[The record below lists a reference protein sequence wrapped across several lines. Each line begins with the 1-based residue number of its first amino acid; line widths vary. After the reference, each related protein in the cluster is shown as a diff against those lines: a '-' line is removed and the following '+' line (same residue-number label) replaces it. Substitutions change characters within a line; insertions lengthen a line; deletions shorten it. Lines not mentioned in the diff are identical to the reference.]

1 MDIKGKVLRLDSRFQ
16 KSAPL
21 PTTNE
26 TIDSIFIEGYANT
39 TNIDRSGDVIPKT
52 VWEAGLQNYLK
63 NPVILA
69 YHDHDEPI
77 GRMVD
82 YRIEDKGLWI
92 KARVSAAAED
102 VFNLVKDGVLTAFSV
117 GFIIKDAT
125 YDKETDL
132 FVIKELE
139 LLEISV
145 VSVPANQDSTFSLSK
160 SFDNDD
166 DYNLFKKQF
175 SADKFAK
182 GQKTSEDLTVQQKK
196 EIFMDPKDLE
206 VLLAKTAAEAAQ
218 NVITAQATAAAEAA
232 QKAAEEAAT
241 EKRIADAVA
250 KATVSV
256 GTSGAEQLLADI
268 EKRLETQETANK
280 SAIAGLESVIKEK
293 ASELEAIQKSKMSFN
308 KDNSGDVSASE
319 KENAYLLS
327 KITGKSIQDTKYG
340 SGLVEKYGAHIPQ
353 TTPDKWENEVSLNM
367 EYEIRRRLVVAPL
380 LRSINMQTNVMSIP
394 VNPEAGDATWIT
406 NSQFGTTSS
415 PGAAKTHVLGEVT
428 LNAFKVS
435 TLEYLAYEEE
445 EDSLLILLP
454 TIRDAMVRRV
464 ARAIDKAYLLG
475 GGAGADP
482 VKGLATYDATSAVT
496 PTNTGKCTIA
506 NLISLRRDLG
516 AWGLEPSELAYIVS
530 QDVYY
535 DLLDDTTFMTVDK
548 AGPSATIL
556 TGQVGYVGNTPVMVS
571 SMFGTKAGGG
581 SAGTAAS
588 AIGAIC
594 VAPANF
600 LAGNQRGLR
609 FDTQDMVETQRKVLV
624 SSLRTGLTQ
633 LTTNLGL
640 GVSTLRW
647 N

>member
-1 MDIKGKVLRLDSRFQ
+1 MDIKGKVLRLDSLFQ
-16 KSAPL
+16 KSSPL
-21 PTTNE
+21 PTASE

-39 TNIDRSGDVIPKT
+39 TNVDRSGDVIPKT

-63 NPVILA
+63 NPIILA
-69 YHDHDEPI
+69 YHDHDEPV

-82 YRIEDKGLWI
+82 YRIEDKGLFI
-92 KARVSAAAED
+92 KARISAAAED

-125 YDKETDL
+125 YDKTTDL

-160 SFDNDD
+160 SFDSDD

-175 SADKFAK
+175 SSDEPAK
-182 GQKTSEDLTVQQKK
+182 GQKTLEDLTVQQKK

-206 VLLAKTAAEAAQ
+206 VLLAKTAATAAQ
-218 NVITAQATAAAEAA
+218 TVIDAQAAAAAEAA
-232 QKAAEEAAT
+232 EKAAQQAAE

-250 KATVSV
+250 KATV

-268 EKRLETQETANK
+268 EKRLETQENTNK
-280 SAIAGLESVIKEK
+280 SAIAGLEAVIKEK
-293 ASELEAIQKSKMSFN
+293 AAELEAIQKSKMSFD
-308 KDNSGDVSASE
+308 KGNSGDMSKSE
-319 KENAYLLS
+319 QETAYLLS
-327 KITGKSIQDTKYG
+327 KITGKSIADTKYG
-340 SGLVEKYGAHIPQ
+340 SGLVEKYGAHVPSA
-353 TTPDKWENEVSLNM
+353 TWEQEVSLNM

-380 LRSINMQTNVMSIP
+380 LRSINMQTNVMTIP
-394 VNPEAGDATWIT
+394 VNPEAGDATWVT
-406 NSQFGTTSS
+406 NAQFGSITSS
-415 PGAAKTHVLGEVT
+415 GTAQTHTLKEIT

-475 GGAGADP
+475 AGSGADP
-482 VKGLATYDATSAVT
+482 VKGLSIYDATSVVT
-496 PTNTGKCTIA
+496 PTNTGSASIA
-506 NLISLRRDLG
+506 NLRAMRKDLG
-516 AWGLEPSELAYIVS
+516 AWGLEPSELAFVVS

-535 DLLDDTTFMTVDK
+535 DLLDDTAFLTVDK

-556 TGQVGYVGNTPVMVS
+556 TGQVGYVGNTPVLVS
-571 SMFGTKAGGG
+571 SMFGAKAGG
-581 SAGTAAS
+581 AATATTN
-588 AIGAIC
+588 IGAIC

-609 FDTQDMVETQRKVLV
+609 FDTQDMAETQRKVLV

-633 LTTNLGL
+633 LTTNLGPA
-640 GVSTLRW
+640 VSTLRW
-647 N
+647 S